1 MIKIK
6 DFKTKKLSSF
16 KNQSFASQNINSTF
30 IHLQHSVTHQSIHT
44 ENSLSSPNDTS
55 QVHIITFNTDQK
67 IHTHRPY
74 HRKSQYMGHTLKL
87 SPQPHVPLMFG
98 LLNIN
103 SDASLSVW
111 QSISVPSNVNW
122 ALESIRI
129 LTPVQKKE
137 FHVFKKT

>member
-1 MIKIK
+1 
-6 DFKTKKLSSF
+6 
-16 KNQSFASQNINSTF
+16 
-30 IHLQHSVTHQSIHT
+30 
-44 ENSLSSPNDTS
+44 
-55 QVHIITFNTDQK
+55 
-67 IHTHRPY
+67 
-74 HRKSQYMGHTLKL
+74 MGHTLKL
-87 SPQPHVPLMFG
+87 SPQPHVPFMFG

-137 FHVFKKT
+137 FHVFKKTYLKCLLEVVSVVQCFEKQFYKDSCLLINYQLKHSPSCNTSSSNFAFSLAYSIVYVKPLQPLVLTPIFKPI